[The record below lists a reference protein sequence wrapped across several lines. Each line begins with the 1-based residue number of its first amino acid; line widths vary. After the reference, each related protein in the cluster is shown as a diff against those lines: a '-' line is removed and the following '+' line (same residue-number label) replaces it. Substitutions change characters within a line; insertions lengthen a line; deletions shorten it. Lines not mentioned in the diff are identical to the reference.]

1 MIDFEKTADFLD
13 FTQGNEVAMKGH
25 KNDAERFA
33 EDDFLFNFNFY
44 HGAWAYM
51 RNCYFMTGNYQIVN
65 QRFPRFNFLRESYED
80 KP

>member
-51 RNCYFMTGNYQIVN
+51 RNCLHVT
-65 QRFPRFNFLRESYED
+65 S
-80 KP
+80 